1 MNDPAPSIPAK
12 GLTRSPLKSTTFRIM
27 LTATLLGA
35 VMWIY
40 AAFTGAGSERSG
52 APSAELQTLKVVPQG
67 LAPMSP
73 GAESVPDESTEARA
87 RRLIDDSAPALFRF
101 GLSFVAAFF
110 LAWMLKKFIK
120 LTMLVA
126 GALAVGVIALQ
137 RAGVIGIEG
146 DQIRE
151 EAERSFAWMRGQA
164 GAVRDFVTGYLPTGF
179 AAAFGAYK
187 GFRS

>member
-1 MNDPAPSIPAK
+1 MNDSAPSIPAK
-12 GLTRSPLKSTTFRIM
+12 TPTRSPLRSTTFRIM
-27 LTATLLGA
+27 LTAMLVGA

-40 AAFTGAGSERSG
+40 AAATSPGSESP
-52 APSAELQTLKVVPQG
+52 ATTSVNPQSLKVVPQG
-67 LAPMSP
+67 LAPITHAADSEPEESP
-73 GAESVPDESTEARA
+73 ADRA

-110 LAWMLKKFIK
+110 LGWMLKKFIK
-120 LTMLVA
+120 LTILVA

-151 EAERSFAWMRGQA
+151 EAERSFTWMRGQA
-164 GAVRDFVTGYLPTGF
+164 GALRDLATGYLPTGF
-179 AAAFGAYK
+179 AAAFGGYK